1 VQSPQREFFAMLMQ
15 DLRFALRQFRKSPG
29 FGLTAVSMLALGIGA
44 SVAIFAFVDAA
55 LIKPLPYAEPNR
67 LADVTESSGTLFPH
81 ANLSYPDY
89 LDWKRSNTVFRSL
102 DVYGGA
108 FFLFRNGNGT
118 DPVAGSMV
126 SDGFFRTLGVA
137 PILGRDF
144 NPGEDLPSGPRLTMI
159 RYSTWQR
166 RFAGRKDVIGETV
179 SLSGIAY
186 TIIGVLPESFQ
197 FAPRGEAEFWTT
209 LHPTEGCVLRRSC
222 HSLYGVARLKDGV
235 SMETARAQMVSIASR
250 LEKQY
255 PDSNRGR
262 GASVM
267 PLYEAVVGDIR
278 PILLALLGGAGLL
291 LLIACV
297 NVSSLLLV
305 RSEGRKREI
314 AVRGALGASRGR
326 LVRQF
331 LTEGL
336 LLVAA
341 GSSLG
346 LGAASIGSQTLLR
359 SIPKQQLSGTPYLA
373 DLGMNWRVVCFALAL
388 SVLATILF
396 SLTPILRLA
405 STGSGAEMRSGLA
418 DGSRGS
424 SGAIW
429 RRFGANLV
437 VVELAVAMVL
447 LVGAGL
453 LAKSFYRLLHV
464 ELNFNPDHLAIV
476 EVDLP
481 EVGYEKDDR
490 IVAAHR
496 EILRQVAALPG
507 VTAASAT
514 SVQPVGCNCN
524 TDWIRLEGK
533 PYNGVHNEV
542 NEREVSADYLATL
555 QARLLRG
562 RFIADSDDAS
572 HPPVAVINQALAK
585 KYFPG
590 QDPIGKRIGDTELTP
605 KSMKTIIGVVDDI
618 REAHLDEQT
627 WPTVYYPFAQNPDR
641 YFTVMARTSQDP
653 ASALPAIDAAIR
665 KVDPGIGTIGEDTME
680 ARIGETQAAYLH
692 RSAAWIV
699 GGFAALALLLGVV
712 GLYGVIAYS
721 VSRRT
726 REIGVR
732 MALGAQRASVYQ
744 LILKE
749 AGWLTLFGIAAGLA
763 CSIGAA
769 TLIRSLLFGVTA
781 WDLST
786 LSAVAGVLGIC
797 SMLAS
802 YFPARR
808 AASVNPVE
816 ALRAE

>member
-1 VQSPQREFFAMLMQ
+1 MLMQ
-15 DLRFALRQFRKSPG
+15 DLRFALRQFRKNPG
-29 FGLTAVSMLALGIGA
+29 FGLTAVLMLALGIGA

-55 LIKPLPYAEPNR
+55 LIKPLPYPAPNR
-67 LADVTESSGTLFPH
+67 LADVTESAGTLFPH

-89 LDWKRSNTVFRSL
+89 LDWKRSNTVFSSL
-102 DVYGGA
+102 DVYQGTG
-108 FFLFRNGNGT
+108 FLLRNGNGT
-118 DPVAGSMV
+118 DPVAGSRV
-126 SDGFFRTLGVA
+126 SDGFFRTLGIT

-144 NPGEDLPSGPRLTMI
+144 YPGEDLPSGPRSAMI
-159 RYSTWQR
+159 SYSTWQR
-166 RFAGRKDVIGETV
+166 RFGGRKDVIGETV
-179 SLSGIAY
+179 SLSGIVH
-186 TIIGVLPESFQ
+186 TIIGVLPQSFQ
-197 FAPRGEAEFWTT
+197 FAPRGDSEFWTT
-209 LHPTEGCVLRRSC
+209 LHPASGCELRRSC

-235 SMETARAQMVSIASR
+235 SLETARAQMISIAAQ

-255 PDSNRGR
+255 PDSNRGQ

-267 PLYEAVVGDIR
+267 PLYEAIVGDIR
-278 PILLALLGGAGLL
+278 PIVLALLGGAGLL

-305 RSEGRKREI
+305 RSEGRRREV

-336 LLVAA
+336 LLVTA
-341 GSSLG
+341 GVALG
-346 LGAASIGSQTLLR
+346 LGAASIAIQTLLR
-359 SIPKQQLSGTPYLA
+359 LIPKEQMHGMPYLA
-373 DLGMNWRVVCFALAL
+373 NLGINWRVACFALAVSL
-388 SVLATILF
+388 LAAVLF

-418 DGSRGS
+418 EGSRGS

-437 VVELAVAMVL
+437 VIELAVAMVL

-453 LAKSFYRLLHV
+453 LGKSLYRLLHV

-476 EVDLP
+476 EVNLP
-481 EVGYEKDDR
+481 EVGYEKDER
-490 IVAAHR
+490 IVAVHR

-507 VTAASAT
+507 VIAASTTA
-514 SVQPVGCNCN
+514 VQPVGCNCD
-524 TDWIRLEGK
+524 TDWIRFEGK

-542 NEREVSADYLATL
+542 NEREVSAGHLATL
-555 QARLLRG
+555 QARLIRG
-562 RFIADSDDAS
+562 RFIADSDGAS
-572 HPPVAVINQALAK
+572 KPLVVVINQALAK

-590 QDPIGKRIGDTELTP
+590 EDPIGRRIGDTELTP
-605 KSMKTIIGVVDDI
+605 KSLKTIIGVIDNI
-618 REAHLDEQT
+618 REGHLDEQT
-627 WPTVYYPFAQNPDR
+627 WPAVYYPFDQNTDR
-641 YFTVMARTSQDP
+641 YFTVLVRTSQEP
-653 ASALPAIDAAIR
+653 ASGLPEIDAAIH
-665 KVDPGIGTIGEDTME
+665 KVDPGIGTVGEGTMV
-680 ARIGETQAAYLH
+680 ARINESQAAYLH
-692 RSAAWIV
+692 RSAAWLV
-699 GGFAALALLLGVV
+699 GGFAGLALLLGVV

-721 VSRRT
+721 VGQRT

-749 AGWLTLFGIAAGLA
+749 AGWLTIFGIAAGLA

-781 WDLST
+781 WDIST
-786 LSAVAGVLGIC
+786 LGAVAGTLAVC
-797 SMLAS
+797 AMLAS